1 MHDLALLAVIG
12 IVSLPNLFWLLPVP
26 LLVLATFRQLLRAVA
41 TYAQAQPFTLTL
53 VPIFLGYSG
62 LGISLWPNIVPPSL
76 DFRAAASPPQSQGF
90 MLVGALSIIPFILGY
105 TAWSYYVFRGK
116 RSMPAI
122 TEPGRS
128 GAGAPD
134 PPQSRRSDGTRLP
147 WPCPLSRR
155 GWAPKRCQTRSWK

>member
-41 TYAQAQPFTLTL
+41 TDAQAQPFTLTL

-76 DFRAAASPPQSQGF
+76 DFRAAA
-90 MLVGALSIIPFILGY
+90 
-105 TAWSYYVFRGK
+105 
-116 RSMPAI
+116 
-122 TEPGRS
+122 EPGLH
-128 GAGAPD
+128 AG
-134 PPQSRRSDGTRLP
+134 RRAVHHSLHPRLHRLELLCVP
-147 WPCPLSRR
+147 RQEVDA
-155 GWAPKRCQTRSWK
+155 GYH